1 MQEESPPKES
11 KMTLR
16 FTPELHARIR
26 AIADKEHRS
35 LHGQVVRFLEEGA
48 DRWMREQG
56 QQAQ

>member
-1 MQEESPPKES
+1 MQDNSSPKET

-16 FTPELHARIR
+16 FTPELHARLR

-48 DRWMREQG
+48 DRWFREL
-56 QQAQ
+56 AQ